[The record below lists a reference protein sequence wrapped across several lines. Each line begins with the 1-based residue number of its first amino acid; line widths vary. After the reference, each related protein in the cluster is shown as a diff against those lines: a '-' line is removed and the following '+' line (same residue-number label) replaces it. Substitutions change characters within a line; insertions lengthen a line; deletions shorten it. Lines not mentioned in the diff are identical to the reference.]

1 MKPLTLEWIE
11 KAEDDWDAAQ
21 RLYRARQRPNFDAA
35 CFHAQ
40 QCAEKYLKARLE
52 EAGLPIQK
60 THNLI
65 LLLSQVQLLEPN
77 WRVLQP
83 ELTALDVYAVAI
95 RYPGQK
101 ASRLNA
107 RNALKDCRT
116 IRQTIRQT
124 FGLPV

>member
-1 MKPLTLEWIE
+1 MKPLSLEWIE
-11 KAEDDWDAAQ
+11 RAEDDWDAAQ
-21 RLYRARQRPNFDAA
+21 RLQRARTRPNYGLV

-65 LLLSQVQLLEPN
+65 LLLTQVQSVEPS
-77 WRVLQP
+77 WSGLQP
-83 ELTALDVYAVAI
+83 ELTGLNAYSVAT
-95 RYPGQK
+95 RYPGQT
-101 ASRLNA
+101 ASKLNA
-107 RNALKDCRT
+107 QHALKDCKAVRKT
-116 IRQTIRQT
+116 IRQS